1 MSNHAT
7 SDCSAHAPS
16 KRRRKVPGSQW
27 AEIRTGFA
35 AGIGLRDMAR
45 KLGIPDGTVLARAK
59 RENWTR
65 QIQQAKTLATH
76 EPQSG
81 ATTVMQSVARTM
93 AERGQRHVAQ
103 MADVTD
109 KVMPHVGAME
119 PGAILDRIEDID
131 RLDKVARRTYGLED
145 GSQHGGVSLT
155 FNMLDPSTLVS
166 ECVIE
171 ARVDAA
177 S

>member
-1 MSNHAT
+1 MSNHNAVQT
-7 SDCSAHAPS
+7 SLADAPA

-27 AEIRTGFA
+27 AEIRTAYA
-35 AGIGLRDMAR
+35 AGIGLREMAR
-45 KLGIPDGTVLARAK
+45 KLGIPEGTVLAHAK

-65 QIQQAKTLATH
+65 QIQHAKTLATH

-81 ATTVMQSVARTM
+81 VMTVMQSVARTM

-131 RLDKVARRTYGLED
+131 RLDKVARRTYGIED
-145 GSQHGGVSLT
+145 VSKHGGVNLT
-155 FNMLDPSTLVS
+155 FNCLDVTMIK
-166 ECVIE
+166 ECPNE
-171 ARVDAA
+171 TNAP
-177 S
+177 